1 MRTFARTMTFAVSL
15 LAAAATAGAA
25 GPPCANTPRDDAAL
39 LEQSREQVA
48 WEAHNAKGVDKLQ
61 LKQEEARLQWMIDEM
76 HRGGRVDAEDVDREL
91 NRSY

>member
-1 MRTFARTMTFAVSL
+1 MRTFARTITFAVSL
-15 LAAAATAGAA
+15 LSIAATAGAA
-25 GPPCANTPRDDAAL
+25 SPPCGATPRDDTAL
-39 LEQSREQVA
+39 LEQSRAQVA

-76 HRGGRVDAEDVDREL
+76 HRGGRVDPVDVDRAL